1 MKEQQMGELRA
12 ATILVGVDGSSESL
26 VAARWAAG
34 EAERRH
40 LSLLMILATSEPVKD
55 HSDYVF
61 PPAVLEAGRRVNQKR
76 LDSAVATIRA
86 EFPALTVRT
95 SLEPADPRNALVSAS
110 RDVQL
115 TVVGTRG
122 RGRLSEVL
130 VGSVALY
137 VAAHA
142 ASPVAVVPP
151 SADVTKTAPTGPVL
165 VGVDGHPDS
174 SAAVG
179 YAFDEAA
186 VRETELLAVLVFDDL
201 DDDEEQAVLAEELA
215 GWCEKYPDVPVRRF
229 VLRGRPAERLLG
241 YAKDRPAVHRPKLIV
256 VGSRGR
262 GSLSGLVLGSTSQR
276 LITHAHVPVI
286 VVRPDSEG

>member
-1 MKEQQMGELRA
+1 
-12 ATILVGVDGSSESL
+12 
-26 VAARWAAG
+26 
-34 EAERRH
+34 
-40 LSLLMILATSEPVKD
+40 
-55 HSDYVF
+55 
-61 PPAVLEAGRRVNQKR
+61 
-76 LDSAVATIRA
+76 
-86 EFPALTVRT
+86 
-95 SLEPADPRNALVSAS
+95 
-110 RDVQL
+110 
-115 TVVGTRG
+115 
-122 RGRLSEVL
+122 
-130 VGSVALY
+130 VALY

-201 DDDEEQAVLAEELA
+201 DYRGFAKGANLIGRLDDDEEQAVLAEELA

-262 GSLSGLVLGSTSQR
+262 GSLSALVLGSTSQR
-276 LITHAHVPVI
+276 LITRANVPVI